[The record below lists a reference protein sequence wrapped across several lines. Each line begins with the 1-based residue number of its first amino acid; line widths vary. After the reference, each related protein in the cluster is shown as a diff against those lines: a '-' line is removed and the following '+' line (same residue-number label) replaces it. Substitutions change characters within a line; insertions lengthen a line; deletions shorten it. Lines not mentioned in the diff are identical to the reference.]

1 MLIDDH
7 TIGFIKASGYRL
19 KILNILH
26 EDERVTPTEIA
37 SKLEANLPQVS
48 RTLSELEREALI
60 TCSTPNRRKGKIY
73 RITSRG
79 INAIIEMRGY

>member
-1 MLIDDH
+1 MLIDDN
-7 TIGFIKASGYRL
+7 TIGFIKASGYRE

-26 EDERVTPTEIA
+26 EINRATPTEIA
-37 SKLEANLPQVS
+37 TKLEVNLPQVS
-48 RTLSELEREALI
+48 RTLSELEREALV

-79 INAIIEMRGY
+79 INAILEVGGY